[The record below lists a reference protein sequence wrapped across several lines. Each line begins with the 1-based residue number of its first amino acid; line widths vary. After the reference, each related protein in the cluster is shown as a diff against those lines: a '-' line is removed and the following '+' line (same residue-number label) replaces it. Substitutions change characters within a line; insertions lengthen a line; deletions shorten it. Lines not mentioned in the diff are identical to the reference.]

1 MATAAE
7 PGSPDVNERS
17 GEDQSGWL
25 LRQMLEK
32 QEPPPRMHPRPKS
45 KPTPAPPEI
54 ERFFPVRPQ
63 EFEQLDIR
71 VRDIRSLILQLLL
84 QRNGQFGTGIAES
97 LKIPLRLLEP
107 LLKELRDERLVE
119 IRKSNKNHDFEFG
132 LTDLGYNHAR
142 RDAEQSTYCEAAP
155 VSYRDYVDSV
165 EKQSPCGAKIT
176 PENLQRA
183 LADLH
188 IRPDLL
194 SRLGRAIT
202 GGRAMFLCG
211 PPGNGKTSIAERLVR
226 AYSDSIWIPHAVS
239 FGGDI
244 VRVYDPLVHH
254 AVDEPASHR
263 APVDERWIKI
273 RRPAVVAG
281 GELDLSATFFRRDE
295 QTGLLQAPLHLKSN
309 GGVLVIDDF
318 GRQRVRP
325 DELLNRW
332 IVPLESRVDYLPLP
346 SGRSFR
352 VPFEQFL
359 ILSTNLQPAQ
369 LVDEAYL
376 RRIPYKIEVTGPN
389 PEGFL
394 RQFLAMASKL
404 ELTLADPQVAVRL
417 IQKHFVAGG
426 RPLRHCHSRDL
437 LVLVK
442 HQCEFH
448 GLPGVV
454 TDELL
459 DEAVATY
466 FFQPA
471 AS

>member
-1 MATAAE
+1 MPPLET
-7 PGSPDVNERS
+7 SPDSSAE
-17 GEDQSGWL
+17 QAGWL
-25 LRQMLEK
+25 LRQVIEK
-32 QEPPPRMHPRPKS
+32 QPPPPRMHPGPKAARTLSREGEPFLPQRPKS
-45 KPTPAPPEI
+45 
-54 ERFFPVRPQ
+54 
-63 EFEQLDIR
+63 FEDLDIR
-71 VRDIRSLILQLLL
+71 TRDVRSLILQLLL
-84 QRNGQFGTGIAES
+84 QRNGQLGTGIAES
-97 LKIPLRLLEP
+97 LKIPLRILEP

-119 IRKSNKNHDFEFG
+119 IRKSTGHHDFEYA
-132 LTDLGYNHAR
+132 LTDLGYAHAR
-142 RDAEQSTYCEAAP
+142 RDGERSSYCEAAP
-155 VSYRDYVDSV
+155 VSYRDYVESV
-165 EKQSPCGAKIT
+165 ERQSPCQATIT

-188 IRPDLL
+188 IRPELL

-202 GGRAMFLCG
+202 GGRSMFLCG

-226 AYSDSIWIPHAVS
+226 AYSDTIWIPYAVS

-244 VRVYDPLVHH
+244 VRIFDPLVHH
-254 AVDEPASHR
+254 AVPDVVGGRSPA
-263 APVDERWIKI
+263 DDRWVRI

-281 GELDLSATFFRRDE
+281 GELDLSATCFRRDE
-295 QTGLLQAPLHLKSN
+295 QTGQLQAPLHLKSN
-309 GGVLVIDDF
+309 CGVLVIDDF

-359 ILSTNLQPAQ
+359 ILSTNLKPAQ

-376 RRIPYKIEVTGPN
+376 RRIPYKVEVSGPTS
-389 PEGFL
+389 EAFL
-394 RQFLAMASKL
+394 RQFLVMAGKL
-404 ELTLADPQVAVRL
+404 GLTLSEPQLAVRL
-417 IQKHFVAGG
+417 IERHFVTPD
-426 RPLRHCHSRDL
+426 RPLRYCHARDL

-448 GLPGVV
+448 GLPPVV

-466 FFQPA
+466 FFEPA
-471 AS
+471 AE